1 MGTFLIIL
9 AVLAIGG
16 TFAYFGMKS
25 GKIADANNNNIPDAI
40 EKPIEVVKEKVA
52 EVKAEVKEVAEKVK
66 QAAPKKKPVAKQ
78 SAPKQPAKKNK

>member
-1 MGTFLIIL
+1 MLTLIIVL
-9 AVLAIGG
+9 VLAAAV
-16 TFAYFGMKS
+16 TFVLMRK

-78 SAPKQPAKKNK
+78 SAKKNK

>member
-1 MGTFLIIL
+1 MLTLIIVL
-9 AVLAIGG
+9 VLAAAI
-16 TFAYFGMKS
+16 TFVLMRK